1 MATATKKT
9 THRANAA
16 DWLNDPDVTSTAR
29 KPKAKATTAKAKPKT
44 TRTATKA
51 TATKKPATKK
61 AAAPAKKAPAKKPA
75 AKPAAKKAPTAAALK
90 RMAAKM
96 GAVDE
101 GDEEEDLEWGE
112 VRKPGAKKTSA
123 RKFAK
128 LTLKPIKVPT
138 RTVGTGKTARKV
150 KPRKLSATQVLAS
163 LVEQTE
169 MSRAE
174 VKLVLSTLSDIV
186 KAAIMP
192 GAVGGAVVPG
202 IGALMRK
209 DIVAKKMP
217 AVKRGTVIE
226 KRNPRTGETT
236 KYKHPGQKA
245 WVKPGRT
252 KVRSIP
258 LAALRRAAL
267 GTE

>member
-9 THRANAA
+9 TRHTAA
-16 DWLNDPDVTSTAR
+16 DWLNDPDVTSVKA

-44 TRTATKA
+44 TRTAKA
-51 TATKKPATKK
+51 TTTKKPATKK
-61 AAAPAKKAPAKKPA
+61 AVAKKAPAKKPV
-75 AKPAAKKAPTAAALK
+75 AKKAPTAAALK

-123 RKFAK
+123 RKYAK
-128 LTLKPIKVPT
+128 LALKPIKVPT
-138 RTVGTGKTARKV
+138 RTVGTGRTARKV
-150 KPRKLSATQVLAS
+150 KPRKLGAAQVIAS

-169 MSRAE
+169 LSRAD

-186 KAAIMP
+186 KASIMP

-209 DIVAKKMP
+209 DIPAKKMP

-226 KRNPRTGETT
+226 KRNPRTGEVS

-245 WVKPGRT
+245 YVKPGRT
-252 KVRSIP
+252 KVRSVP

>member
-9 THRANAA
+9 TRARAD
-16 DWLNDPDVTSTAR
+16 DWLNAPDATSTR
-29 KPKAKATTAKAKPKT
+29 KSAT
-44 TRTATKA
+44 
-51 TATKKPATKK
+51 TKKPATKK
-61 AAAPAKKAPAKKPA
+61 APAKKAAT
-75 AKPAAKKAPTAAALK
+75 KKAPVAKTKPTPAKTSRKAASQD
-90 RMAAKM
+90 
-96 GAVDE
+96 VED
-101 GDEEEDLEWGE
+101 DEEDLEWGE
-112 VRKPGAKKTSA
+112 VRKPGAKKASA
-123 RKFAK
+123 KKYPK
-128 LTLKPIKVPT
+128 LSLKPIKVSA

-169 MSRAE
+169 LPRAE
-174 VKLVLSTLSDIV
+174 VKLVLATLSNIV
-186 KAAIMP
+186 KASIMP

-209 DIVAKKMP
+209 DIAAKKMP

-226 KRNPRTGETT
+226 KRNPRTGEVT
-236 KYKHPGQKA
+236 KFKHPGQKA
-245 WVKPGRT
+245 YVKPGRT
-252 KVRSIP
+252 KVRSVP